1 MIPAPGPT
9 TRRELSRN
17 MTNRR
22 DRSGPQP
29 LSKILPE
36 VLRECGLDDRLEE
49 RSPILHWRRIVGED
63 IAAHSR
69 AVDLSDG
76 VLVLEADHGA
86 WRQEVT
92 MLIPMIR
99 DKFNAL
105 FGEGTVTDIQ
115 WRDRP
120 VRGRKRSGKK

>member
-1 MIPAPGPT
+1 M
-9 TRRELSRN
+9 N
-17 MTNRR
+17 NRR
-22 DRSGPQP
+22 GDISGDSSGGSSGNSGPQP
-29 LSKILPE
+29 LSKILAE
-36 VLRECGLDDRLEE
+36 VLRNCGLDDRLEE
-49 RSPILHWRRIVGED
+49 RSPILHWQRIVGDD

-69 AVDLSDG
+69 AVDLSEG

-92 MLIPMIR
+92 MLIPMIK
-99 DKFNAL
+99 DKFNAA

-120 VRGRKRSGKK
+120 GRGRKRYGR